1 MSYALPVCTAL
12 DRYTAAWVLSS
23 IRSMMDE
30 GIFGLANRIFG
41 CRLTRKQ
48 TIINAVFCSA
58 LAYLTTSSSSNAMT
72 LLGRTKKH

>member
-48 TIINAVFCSA
+48 TIINAVFCP
-58 LAYLTTSSSSNAMT
+58 LLQLTLPPRAAAVM
-72 LLGRTKKH
+72 L